1 MRDLDS
7 AVGRLD
13 NILMS
18 VYVVVALL
26 IFAVA
31 LVSSVRLSLA
41 VHPVFWHFL
50 LYLSSA
56 EPHIRESLGCVIS
69 FLPSS
74 SLLYVCSNADVYLA
88 GFFL

>member
-18 VYVVVALL
+18 LFVVIALL

-31 LVSSVRLSLA
+31 LVSSVKFCRA
-41 VHPVFWHFL
+41 VHPIFWRFPF
-50 LYLSSA
+50 YFLSSA
-56 EPHIRESLGCVIS
+56 EPHIRGSLS
-69 FLPSS
+69 A
-74 SLLYVCSNADVYLA
+74 LLFP
-88 GFFL
+88 FFLHLPFEC